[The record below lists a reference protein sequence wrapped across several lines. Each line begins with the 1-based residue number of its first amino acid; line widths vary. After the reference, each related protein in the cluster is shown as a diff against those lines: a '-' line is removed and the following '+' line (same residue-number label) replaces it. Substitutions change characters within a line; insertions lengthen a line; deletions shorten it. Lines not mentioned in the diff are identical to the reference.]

1 MYLNCNRIY
10 LASAKLV
17 YVSLAI
23 YCLPCSILSSVYLPA
38 SEREC
43 VYVCFRYPSANG
55 DPAAMRDLA
64 EQLVRR
70 ARDLSLDK
78 HRDSP
83 FAILAKDNDIMW
95 GGGMPDDTTVVV
107 ARVVTPA
114 PGTGQGYP
122 HLIYL
127 AHPKLSSLTLHTYI
141 HTYIHTCKQSQT
153 HINPR
158 GRAWQVKAFSAVQF

>member
-1 MYLNCNRIY
+1 MYR
-10 LASAKLV
+10 
-17 YVSLAI
+17 SL
-23 YCLPCSILSSVYLPA
+23 YCLPCSILFSVYLPA

-43 VYVCFRYPSANG
+43 VYVCPRYPSANG

-114 PGTGQGYP
+114 PGTGQGYL

-127 AHPKLSSLTLHTYI
+127 AHPKLSSLTLPYI
-141 HTYIHTCKQSQT
+141 HTYIHASNQKHTLIQEVMHGRLKRFPRSSFDSTAVLNSSQ
-153 HINPR
+153 H
-158 GRAWQVKAFSAVQF
+158 

>member
-1 MYLNCNRIY
+1 M
-10 LASAKLV
+10 
-17 YVSLAI
+17 
-23 YCLPCSILSSVYLPA
+23 
-38 SEREC
+38 
-43 VYVCFRYPSANG
+43 YVCPRYPSANG

-114 PGTGQGYP
+114 PVAAGTGQGYL

-127 AHPKLSSLTLHTYI
+127 AHPRLSSLTLPYI
-141 HTYIHTCKQSQT
+141 HTYIYMQAITNT
-153 HINPR
+153 H
-158 GRAWQVKAFSAVQF
+158 